1 MCPAGGCV
9 IFDWASFALGAVACI
24 VAQWLWAAT
33 HISGFVLRVFRK
45 SDRAQL
51 IEDLF
56 IGLLIVAVLVVF
68 TLAVREALFMTAV
81 SIRRGVF

>member
-1 MCPAGGCV
+1 M
-9 IFDWASFALGAVACI
+9 LEAVTLPGVVVGFVLCI
-24 VAQWLWAAT
+24 LLQWLWAAT
-33 HISGFVLRVFRK
+33 HIGGFVLRVFRK

-51 IEDLF
+51 VEDLF

-68 TLAVREALFMTAV
+68 TLAVREALFMTAI